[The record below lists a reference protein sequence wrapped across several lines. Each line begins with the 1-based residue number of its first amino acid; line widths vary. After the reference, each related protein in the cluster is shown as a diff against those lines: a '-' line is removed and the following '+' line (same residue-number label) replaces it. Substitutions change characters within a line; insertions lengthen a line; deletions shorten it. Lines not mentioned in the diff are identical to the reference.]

1 MGSISNLRSGESFK
15 VIKQVAR
22 QAANENLTLG
32 NTNQQVEKNKAS
44 EREISQIKQSFDTRY
59 AENEKVE
66 ILVEGADG
74 VAVIQ
79 SRTDKG
85 INLSEMAQ
93 AGGALASYALELKP
107 LDENGD
113 NHINE
118 DELYKSW
125 GEQLGGS
132 AMTVGAATLTAAGTG
147 ATIGGL
153 GGTIIVPVAGTFVGA
168 GGGAIG
174 GGIIGGVGSLLWEG
188 VQTVGFAMSDTK
200 YFAPSWAR

>member
-1 MGSISNLRSGESFK
+1 MGSIRNLSSGESFK
-15 VIKQVAR
+15 VIKQVER
-22 QAANENLTLG
+22 QAPNQGLTLG
-32 NTNQQVEKNKAS
+32 NTNQQVERNKES
-44 EREISQIKQSFDTRY
+44 EREINKIKQTFDSRY

-66 ILVEGADG
+66 ILVEGPDG
-74 VAVIQ
+74 LAVIQ

-85 INLSEMAQ
+85 INLNEMAQ

-113 NHINE
+113 NYINE

-132 AMTVGAATLTAAGTG
+132 AMTVGAATATAAGTG

-153 GGTIIVPVAGTFVGA
+153 GGTVVVPGVGTLVGT
-168 GGGAIG
+168 GGGALG
-174 GGIIGGVGSLLWEG
+174 GAIIGGVGSFLWEG
-188 VQTVGFAMSDTK
+188 VQTIGYAMSDTN
-200 YFAPSWAR
+200 YFGPSWAR

>member
-1 MGSISNLRSGESFK
+1 MGSINGLRNGESFK
-15 VIKQVAR
+15 IIKQVER
-22 QAANENLTLG
+22 QAPNQGLTLG

-44 EREISQIKQSFDTRY
+44 EREINQIKQTFDSRY

-66 ILVEGADG
+66 LLVEGPDG
-74 VAVIQ
+74 LAVVQ

-85 INLSEMAQ
+85 INLNEMAQ

-113 NHINE
+113 NYINE

-132 AMTVGAATLTAAGTG
+132 AMTVGAATATAAGTG

-153 GGTIIVPVAGTFVGA
+153 GGTVVVPGVGTLVGT
-168 GGGAIG
+168 GGGALG
-174 GGIIGGVGSLLWEG
+174 GAIIGGVGSLLWEG
-188 VQTVGFAMSDTK
+188 VQTIGYAMSDTS
-200 YFAPSWAR
+200 YFGPSWAR